1 MLPPEGLCPL
11 WLPGDDQA
19 GLHLLDGLSGSA
31 AAEHGV
37 EHVLGDDW
45 RAAAKGSRYIR
56 LPG

>member
-1 MLPPEGLCPL
+1 M
-11 WLPGDDQA
+11 PGDDQA